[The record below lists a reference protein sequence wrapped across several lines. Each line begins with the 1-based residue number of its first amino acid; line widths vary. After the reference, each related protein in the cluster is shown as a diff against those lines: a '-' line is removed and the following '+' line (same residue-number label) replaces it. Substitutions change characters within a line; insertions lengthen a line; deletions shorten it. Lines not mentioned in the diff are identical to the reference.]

1 VRGYVVK
8 ETIRGREWWWFFTQP
23 FRFSVYW
30 QPDGTKTMEQFALE
44 QAASVRAFIESSGG
58 SDA

>member
-1 VRGYVVK
+1 VVK